1 MTTKPRVGG
10 VLAVFEEFNPIS
22 EWKQDDILHSLNL
35 IINLPGF
42 TKDQIRVS
50 TQGRNTIR
58 VAGERFVAG
67 NKWIRFTQDFQAP
80 ENTEMDTIRA
90 KLQGGILNI
99 TVPQKTKTS
108 VLTEK
113 SHDPPKTTI
122 DTPKTTA
129 DTPPNKAAPPPF
141 EDKISATQKTSKDD
155 VPQLS
160 KEKVEHA
167 SLVDKDDHVIN
178 KTDESSKELP
188 SAAHREAEEENG
200 TASKGKKVIES
211 DNYGAFTIGR
221 YKKAVKGI
229 TQLSEERQLLV
240 NVGVAVLVIVSVSAY
255 VTYKFASRKDK
266 N

>member
-22 EWKQDDILHSLNL
+22 EWKQDDVLHSLNL

-67 NKWIRFTQDFQAP
+67 NKWIRFAQDFQAP

-90 KLQGGILNI
+90 KLQGGILTI
-99 TVPQKTKTS
+99 TVPQKTKTP
-108 VLTEK
+108 VITEK
-113 SHDPPKTTI
+113 SQDPPKTT
-122 DTPKTTA
+122 T

-141 EDKISATQKTSKDD
+141 EDKILATPKTSKDD
-155 VPQLS
+155 VPKLS
-160 KEKVEHA
+160 KEKGEQTSA
-167 SLVDKDDHVIN
+167 VDKDNHVIN
-178 KTDESSKELP
+178 KTEERSGKELP
-188 SAAHREAEEENG
+188 SAAHSEAKEENG
-200 TASKGKKVIES
+200 IAASKEKKVTGS
-211 DNYGAFTIGR
+211 DSYGAFTIGR

>member
-22 EWKQDDILHSLNL
+22 EWKQDDVLHSLNL

-99 TVPQKTKTS
+99 TVPQKTKTTAI
-108 VLTEK
+108 TEK
-113 SHDPPKTTI
+113 SDDPPKTTTN
-122 DTPKTTA
+122 TPKTTT

-141 EDKISATQKTSKDD
+141 EDKILATQKTSKDD
-155 VPQLS
+155 VPKLS
-160 KEKVEHA
+160 KEKVEQT
-167 SLVDKDDHVIN
+167 SLVDKDNHVIN
-178 KTDESSKELP
+178 KTKERSSKELP
-188 SAAHREAEEENG
+188 SAKEENG
-200 TASKGKKVIES
+200 TAASKGKKIIES

-240 NVGVAVLVIVSVSAY
+240 NMGVAVLVIVSVSAY

>member
-1 MTTKPRVGG
+1 
-10 VLAVFEEFNPIS
+10 
-22 EWKQDDILHSLNL
+22 
-35 IINLPGF
+35 
-42 TKDQIRVS
+42 
-50 TQGRNTIR
+50 
-58 VAGERFVAG
+58 
-67 NKWIRFTQDFQAP
+67 
-80 ENTEMDTIRA
+80 MDTIRA

-99 TVPQKTKTS
+99 TVPQKTKTP

-113 SHDPPKTTI
+113 SQDPPPKTTI

-178 KTDESSKELP
+178 KTDESK
-188 SAAHREAEEENG
+188 EENG